1 MVPTT
6 LVFHVDRY
14 YAGVYAL
21 FHLVLT
27 LAIEGLPCWLRG
39 KERAGNAGDVAGAA
53 GSIPGSGRSPGNG
66 NGNPLQYSCLETPM
80 DSPWGCKRVG
90 YKIET
95 KQRRVVE

>member
-66 NGNPLQYSCLETPM
+66 NGNPLQYSCPENSM
-80 DSPWGCKRVG
+80 DRGAWQAPVHTVHGVA
-90 YKIET
+90 ELDT
-95 KQRRVVE
+95 TE